1 MYTSYSRVK
10 CWRIGKSPDEKHSL
24 LAVAV
29 RSPETE
35 KDLVSLSHRRVKR
48 RKEIFMFSAIF
59 TKEYWTSSFAKLK
72 NTRYLAMM
80 GLMIALKYILNN
92 FRIPVADN
100 LNIMLTFIPTA
111 VEAAVIGPGAAIVSA
126 VITDFLTGFLSPF
139 GPYFPGY
146 MLSKALGGIIFGL
159 FFYRRKFGFWDVFI
173 AKALIN
179 YIVNVGLGSLWSSM
193 LYGKAFLVYASASIV
208 KNTILLP
215 IEAILLYALLRA
227 LLPALERR
235 GIIKTA

>member
-1 MYTSYSRVK
+1 
-10 CWRIGKSPDEKHSL
+10 
-24 LAVAV
+24 
-29 RSPETE
+29 
-35 KDLVSLSHRRVKR
+35 
-48 RKEIFMFSAIF
+48 MFSAIF
-59 TKEYWTSSFAKLK
+59 TKEYWASSFAKMK
-72 NTRYLAMM
+72 DTRYLAII
-80 GLMIALKYILNN
+80 GLMIALKYLLNN
-92 FRIPVADN
+92 LRIPVADN

-111 VEAAVIGPGAAIVSA
+111 VEAMVVGPGAAIISA

-159 FFYRRKFGFWDVFI
+159 FFYRRKFKFADVLI

-193 LYGKAFLVYASASIV
+193 LYGKAFVFYATTSLI

-215 IEAILLYALLRA
+215 VEALLLYALLRA
-227 LLPALERR
+227 LCPVLEQR

>member
-1 MYTSYSRVK
+1 
-10 CWRIGKSPDEKHSL
+10 
-24 LAVAV
+24 
-29 RSPETE
+29 
-35 KDLVSLSHRRVKR
+35 
-48 RKEIFMFSAIF
+48 MFSAIF
-59 TKEYWTSSFAKLK
+59 TKEYWASSFAKLK
-72 NTRYLAMM
+72 DTRYLAIM

-92 FRIPVADN
+92 LRIPVADN

-193 LYGKAFLVYASASIV
+193 LYGKAFLVYASTSLI

-215 IEAILLYALLRA
+215 FEALLLYALLRA
-227 LLPALERR
+227 LLPVLERR